1 MLADC
6 ESQWQE
12 IHYATTLQHI
22 YPCFKVAL
30 VAINLLGEKLEEDD
44 EMTKSSSQI
53 TFEEM
58 SQTDQ
63 RDKSLFSPYEDLAF
77 TMYVDHEVQDL
88 IRKMDHKKQEAVL
101 GENFVTQYK

>member
-1 MLADC
+1 M
-6 ESQWQE
+6 
-12 IHYATTLQHI
+12 
-22 YPCFKVAL
+22 AL

-58 SQTDQ
+58 SQADQ

-101 GENFVTQYK
+101 GENCKMHNINDKAIITMSVVMSKHKVKLPC